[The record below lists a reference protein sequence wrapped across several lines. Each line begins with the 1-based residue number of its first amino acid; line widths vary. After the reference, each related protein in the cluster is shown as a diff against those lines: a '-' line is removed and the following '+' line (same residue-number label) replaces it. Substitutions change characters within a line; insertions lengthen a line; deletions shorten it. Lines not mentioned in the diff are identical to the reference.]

1 MSVPPI
7 QIWPASGFSSLVTQR
22 ATVDFPDPEL
32 PTRARVFP
40 GGISKSTPCI
50 AATGTRPRKI
60 PLRRT
65 WCFVRPH
72 TRRKGRLFPAVCASV
87 SILEAAHPV
96 KWLGRQFSW
105 IAVRAYLHSFR
116 ATRFEAASSPDAR
129 QIGRLAING
138 RKSRV
143 AAGYAR
149 EVPLRET
156 HQRLRVGMKRS
167 PKNIRRLPLFNNLA
181 GIHNDNTIGKS
192 RKNGWIVANHQECR
206 AISLANFT

>member
-1 MSVPPI
+1 M
-7 QIWPASGFSSLVTQR
+7 
-22 ATVDFPDPEL
+22 
-32 PTRARVFP
+32 
-40 GGISKSTPCI
+40 
-50 AATGTRPRKI
+50 
-60 PLRRT
+60 
-65 WCFVRPH
+65 
-72 TRRKGRLFPAVCASV
+72 CASAP
-87 SILEAAHPV
+87 ILEAAHPV

-129 QIGRLAING
+129 QIGRRAING

-181 GIHNDNTIGKS
+181 GIHNDNTIGRS
-192 RKNGWIVANHQECR
+192 EEHTSELQSPYDLVCR
-206 AISLANFT
+206 